1 MKAREP
7 GRTGLCPRG
16 LSESRCDAPAFK
28 PSLPRTA
35 LFTTLMG
42 VLTMAPSG
50 AALALDIKYD
60 AVASVLH
67 SDNIRLSETGEI
79 DETVVSP
86 QLNFEATQTGSAV
99 QMTVRGNVE
108 YLHYL
113 QNTFDDE
120 VRGELSGHLNW
131 AVVPERID
139 FVVKDYLS
147 RQPVNVLTSFNPD
160 NQQQINFFIA
170 GPNFYARFNDATR
183 AQLDLRY
190 SNTYA
195 EETKT
200 FNGDRYSATA
210 RVLHE
215 ISPSSQLSANLEATQ
230 VDFDLVGLASD
241 YNRYDGYVNYTR
253 DLAAVH
259 TEFDLGYSRLELKRD
274 GRSSSSPL
282 VRGQMDWFVSAR
294 STFSAQ
300 VRYQFA
306 DAAESLAARAGQL
319 TGPIIS
325 NLSNPSLL
333 VSPDV
338 YRQRRLELGYQFI
351 AERLTLQ
358 LRPYYERNTYEGGL
372 ARDQSN
378 RGGYVQLDYRLRPR
392 MSLTL
397 LASRDNR
404 SFDEISQEDNDTTL
418 QVGLINQISRN
429 WSWRV
434 DFQHRRRDSSVFNQ
448 SYDENEAAFAIT
460 YRR

>member
-7 GRTGLCPRG
+7 GRTGLCHR
-16 LSESRCDAPAFK
+16 LSESSCDAPAFQ
-28 PSLPRTA
+28 PSLPRTS
-35 LFTTLMG
+35 LFAALMG
-42 VLTMAPSG
+42 VLSMAPSG

-99 QMTVRGNVE
+99 QMTVRGNVA
-108 YLHYL
+108 YLQYL

-139 FVVKDYLS
+139 FVVRDYLS
-147 RQPVNVLTSFNPD
+147 RQPVNVLTSFNPG

-170 GPNFYARFNDATR
+170 GPNFYARFSDATR

-195 EETKT
+195 EESKS

-210 RVLHE
+210 RVLHDV
-215 ISPSSQLSANLEATQ
+215 SPSSEVSGNLEATQ
-230 VDFDLVGLASD
+230 VEFDLVGPASD
-241 YNRYDGYVNYTR
+241 YNRYDGYLSYTR
-253 DLAAVH
+253 DLASVH
-259 TEFDLGYSRLELKRD
+259 ATFDLGYSRLEFK
-274 GRSSSSPL
+274 GNGSTASEPL
-282 VRGQMDWFVSAR
+282 ARGQADWFASAR
-294 STFSAQ
+294 STLSAI
-300 VRYQFA
+300 VSYQFA
-306 DAAESLAARAGQL
+306 DAAESLAARASQL
-319 TGPIIS
+319 SGPIITS
-325 NLSNPSLL
+325 LASPSLL
-333 VSPDV
+333 VAPDV
-338 YRQRRLELGYQFI
+338 YRLRRLELGYQFV
-351 AERLTLQ
+351 AERMTLQ
-358 LRPYYERNTYEGGL
+358 LRPYNERISYEGGL
-372 ARDQSN
+372 ARNQSN

-392 MSLTL
+392 TTLTL

-404 SFDEISQEDNDTTL
+404 SFDDIPQQDDDTTARIGL
-418 QVGLINQISRN
+418 VNQVSRH

-434 DFQHRRRDSSVFNQ
+434 DLQHRRRGSSASNQ
-448 SYDENEAAFAIT
+448 SYNENEASYAIT
-460 YRR
+460 YLR